1 MKSKSLANKIISEEG
16 LEIYYWV
23 TWDKDLSKEFVVL
36 HPGSSMNH
44 SSLQNLEQ
52 KLNENGFPT
61 IVLDPRGFGFSY
73 APPKP
78 EYFKLEKY
86 SNDLKKILE
95 KEGIE
100 HPSFVGHS
108 FGFMPIIDYVAQTS
122 NAKDI
127 IGVCASYNFSKTA
140 QNKLLFHLF
149 NRFLRYFEYA
159 GNIGTQT
166 AHFLKGEKRT
176 YPDQSKLEGK
186 SDLEVWLSIAD
197 VSFREIKTHIVSGIE
212 INKWDITPQLKKIEN
227 PLLLIYGSRDPM
239 VKEYA
244 GKYIASLVKG
254 ETSIEVIEGTHSLP
268 ITDPEKVW
276 KVMKK
281 YGLEKH

>member
-1 MKSKSLANKIISEEG
+1 MRSKSSAKRIISEEG
-16 LEIYYWV
+16 LDIYYWV
-23 TWDKDLSKEFVVL
+23 TWDKNLSKGFVVL
-36 HPGSSMNH
+36 YPGSSMNH

-73 APPKP
+73 APPEP
-78 EYFKLEKY
+78 EYFKLDNY
-86 SNDLKKILE
+86 SDDLRRIIE
-95 KEGIE
+95 KEGLE
-100 HPSFVGHS
+100 NPSFLGHS
-108 FGFMPIIDYVAQTS
+108 FGFMPVVNYVAQTS

-127 IGVCASYNFSKTA
+127 VGICASYNFSKTA
-140 QNKLLFHLF
+140 QNKFLFHLF

-159 GNIGTQT
+159 GSVGMQT

-197 VSFREIKTHIVSGIE
+197 VPFKEIKTHIVSGIE
-212 INKWDITPQLKKIEN
+212 INTWNITSQLKNIEN

-239 VKEYA
+239 VKSHA
-244 GKYIASLVKG
+244 GEYIASLVNG
-254 ETSIEVIEGTHSLP
+254 AVNVEVIDGTHSLP
-268 ITDPEKVW
+268 ITNPEKVW
-276 KVMKK
+276 EVMKK
-281 YGLEKH
+281 YML